1 MTLNNENDNINDKE
15 KEQILY
21 RANTIKNVLSTI
33 KKKQNFLLKSSK
45 KTIYLKKDLEINQ

>member
-33 KKKQNFLLKSSK
+33 KKKQNFLLKSPK